1 MILLVVEGK
10 ERNGTRVCVCLVW
23 YGFVRERERRKQE
36 KNIIFI
42 IKKKIPYNEIEM
54 KNIRDE
60 REMVKVQVNYK
71 SVLLV

>member
-1 MILLVVEGK
+1 VEGK
-10 ERNGTRVCVCLVW
+10 ERKGTERGFVFVW
-23 YGFVRERERRKQE
+23 YGFVRERERERRKQE

-42 IKKKIPYNEIEM
+42 IENKRKQIPLNEIEM

>member
-23 YGFVRERERRKQE
+23 YGFVREREKKTRE
-36 KNIIFI
+36 KYNIYY
-42 IKKKIPYNEIEM
+42 KKKNPLNEIEM